1 MDEFFYAL
9 VRKKLCDDAYGSE
22 WLYLKLEV
30 DEVNEDYDLYR
41 NGDLLNKYFFD
52 FYWNKI
58 LELMIAIKVSC
69 EDLRKFQDSQGVY
82 FKEVFWDKL
91 SEALSRS

>member
-41 NGDLLNKYFFD
+41 NGDLLNKYFF
-52 FYWNKI
+52 
-58 LELMIAIKVSC
+58 
-69 EDLRKFQDSQGVY
+69 
-82 FKEVFWDKL
+82 
-91 SEALSRS
+91 